1 MERLLQTVRDIVM
14 MNFLDLSML
23 SEVMKLI
30 ISVIVLFT
38 ALFCV
43 GVMLWGYKESRGSE
57 N

>member
-30 ISVIVLFT
+30 ISIIVLFT